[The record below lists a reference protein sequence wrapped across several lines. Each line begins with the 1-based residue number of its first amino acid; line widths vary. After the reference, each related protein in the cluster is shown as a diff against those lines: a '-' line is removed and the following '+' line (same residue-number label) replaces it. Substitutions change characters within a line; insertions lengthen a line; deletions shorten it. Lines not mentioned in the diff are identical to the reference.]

1 MKKQFTFYDVISIP
15 ILKGLKFLLLLFL
28 FISAISSSAQIISRA
43 PADYPGGEVPS
54 ICGTNPSDPTCIIIL
69 PPSLPGAD
77 YHFQIPLIS
86 ESRSNCL
93 FTIIQTTPCESGLP
107 ILNSISG
114 DIDMPSATRCKPL
127 GGNNYLEI
135 EVNLNIIAGP
145 NVGQTDIIKYRLP
158 VLRDPVKVA
167 LVLDISGSMGWVIPG
182 GTDIRWNVLKKAVE
196 LFVKNLEISQQTG
209 DSIALTYF
217 TTDLV
222 TPNFPLDIGFIDI
235 TEKDANPTTT
245 DTITKDMN
253 SRGPLYATAMGKG
266 LLDGKNKLDNNDPIG
281 ARKIVLLFTDGL
293 QNVHPLVKSDGRT
306 FSNVPDI
313 LNDCP
318 CSVMDSIYYYS
329 IGLGSSTLV
338 PAILSQI
345 SDANGGMALSITTGA
360 DTEPEI
366 HNFFQNQFTNMLEGG
381 SPQIVGRKIG
391 NLSSGDKTYK
401 FNINNVVSR
410 VFFELIHDEGA
421 DINISIKK
429 GELEL
434 DNQFTEITGDFYKL
448 LNLEFPIINDEVI
461 YGGGEWEVT
470 VSGSSADKFYLTCF
484 TDDHFLKYPSNLNAS
499 IYKTGD
505 TIKFNSTL
513 KYAGAP
519 LISQNDSVSVILIKP
534 GDDIGHLLATYET
547 QLTEDLVDYTDDAQN
562 KLVTLLNNDESFF
575 SALLPKEQIIKL
587 ENNGN
592 GNFSGFYTNTD
603 LTGVYQTIFLIKG
616 EIPSI
621 GKFERIKQL
630 SAVMEFGLAVG
641 ETPGSFVDKTPPTQ
655 PVNLAATDIT
665 QSTVELNWGAST
677 DNVGV
682 YEYKIYKNGNFLS
695 STQPPT
701 TTFSVDNLNA
711 STNYT
716 FFVKANDGS
725 DNLSNASNEI
735 AFTTLNIPDVE
746 KPTAPSNLSAT
757 NIAQTSLY
765 LSWDASVDNVG
776 VVEYVIYK
784 DGQAF
789 ASTSSNT
796 YSVTGLSLGTD
807 YSFFVIAKDAAQN
820 ESDQSNGITVTTRYK
835 PVDITAPTKLTAL
848 NITQS
853 SVDLSWSPSEGTKD
867 EIRYNIY
874 RDASLIGNT
883 TSTTY
888 PVINLKASTKYNFYV
903 IAEDAHG
910 NISDVSNIVEIS
922 TLSADVAST
931 GNYTTEI
938 LKIRPK
944 NKFGYYM
951 GPGFK
956 SKIKF
961 KYLPKNPREQI
972 THKTSLTAEQV
983 IEKSVLEPYLK
994 QIIDNLDG
1002 SYFLVI
1008 GNIASKTNPDILIGI
1023 GDEIYYE
1030 GPIKGKIPLWFYI
1043 LVILILIITILLRKY
1058 KSKALKVLLWILI
1071 IALLIILYL
1080 HKTGFLNFLYFY

>member
-1 MKKQFTFYDVISIP
+1 MKKQFTFYDFISIP
-15 ILKGLKFLLLLFL
+15 IFKGLKFLLLLFL
-28 FISAISSSAQIISRA
+28 FISAISSSAQVISRA
-43 PADYPGGEVPS
+43 PVDYPGGEVPS
-54 ICGTNPSDPTCIIIL
+54 ICGTNPSDPACIIIL
-69 PPSLPGAD
+69 PPSLPGVD

-86 ESRSNCL
+86 EPRGNCL

-158 VLRDPVKVA
+158 VLRDPVKIA

-182 GTDIRWNVLKKAVE
+182 GTDIRWDVLKNAVE
-196 LFVKNLEISQQTG
+196 LFVEKLEISQQTG

-222 TPNFPLDIGFIDI
+222 SPNAPLDGGFIDI
-235 TEKDANPTTT
+235 TEEDAKPSTT
-245 DTITKDMN
+245 DTIKKDMN

-266 LLDGKNKLDNNDPIG
+266 LLDGKDKLGNNDPVG

-293 QNVHPLVKSDGRT
+293 QNVNPKVNSDGIAFNT
-306 FSNVPDI
+306 VPDK
-313 LNDCP
+313 LNDGP
-318 CSVMDSIYYYS
+318 CSVLDSVYYYS

-338 PAILSQI
+338 PAILSEI
-345 SDANGGMALSITTGA
+345 AKANGGKALSITTGA

-366 HNFFQNQFTNMLEGG
+366 HNFFQNQFANMLEGG

-391 NLSSGDKTYK
+391 NLSSGDLTYK

-410 VFFELIHDEGA
+410 VFFELIHDEDA

-429 GELEL
+429 GDLEL
-434 DNQFTEITGDFYKL
+434 DDQFTEISGDFYKL
-448 LNLEFPIINDEVI
+448 LNLEFPIINDDVI

-470 VSGSSADKFYLTCF
+470 VSGSSANQFYLTCF
-484 TDDHFLKYPSNLNAS
+484 TDDHFLKYPCNLNAS
-499 IYKTGD
+499 KYKTGD

-513 KYAGAP
+513 KYAGDP
-519 LISQNDSVSVILIKP
+519 LISENDSVSVVLIKP
-534 GDDIGHLLATYET
+534 GDDIGHLLATYKT
-547 QLTEDLVDYTDDAQN
+547 VLTDSLTDYTDDAQN

-575 SALLPKEQIIKL
+575 SALLPEEQIIKL

-592 GNFSGFYTNTD
+592 GNFSGIYTNTD
-603 LTGVYQTIFLIKG
+603 LTGVYQVIFLTKG

-630 SAVMEFGLAVG
+630 SAVMEFGLSVG

-665 QSTVELNWGAST
+665 QTTAVLNWGAST

-682 YEYKIYKNGNFLS
+682 YEYKIYKNGDFLS
-695 STQPPT
+695 STQSPT

-711 STNYT
+711 GTEYT

-725 DNLSNASNEI
+725 DNLSNAGNEI
-735 AFTTLNIPDVE
+735 AFTTVNIPDTE
-746 KPTAPSNLSAT
+746 KPTAPSNISVS

-765 LSWDASVDNVG
+765 LNWDASVDNVG

-784 DGQAF
+784 DNQVL
-789 ASTSSNT
+789 ASTSGNS
-796 YSVTGLSLGTD
+796 YSVTGLSMGTD
-807 YSFFVIAKDAAQN
+807 YNFYLIAKDAAQN
-820 ESDQSNGITVTTRYK
+820 ESDPSNEITATTRYK
-835 PVDITAPTKLTAL
+835 QVDISAPAKLTAL

-853 SVDLSWSPSEGTKD
+853 SLDLSWSPSEGTKD
-867 EIRYNIY
+867 KISYNIY
-874 RDASLIGNT
+874 QNASLIGNT
-883 TSTTY
+883 AGTTY
-888 PVINLKASTKYNFYV
+888 SVVNLKASTKYNFYV
-903 IAEDAHG
+903 IAEDARG
-910 NISDVSNIVEIS
+910 NISDVSNVVRIA
-922 TLSADVAST
+922 TPSAVVPST

-938 LKIRPK
+938 LKIKPK

-956 SKIKF
+956 SKIRC
-961 KYLPKNPREQI
+961 KYLPKTPKAQLTHRTSINEEQAV
-972 THKTSLTAEQV
+972 KEP
-983 IEKSVLEPYLK
+983 VLEPYLK
-994 QIIDNLDG
+994 QITDNLDG

-1008 GNIASKTNPDILIGI
+1008 GNVTPKTNPEILISI
-1023 GDEIYYE
+1023 GDEVYYE
-1030 GPIKGKIPLWFYI
+1030 GPVHGKIPFWFYVLI
-1043 LVILILIITILLRKY
+1043 ILILIITILLRKY

-1080 HKTGFLNFLYFY
+1080 HKIGFLNFLYFY